1 MNEMYNQDI
10 VSLASSKDLLH
21 IRRLNSPTPPL
32 ACLPVVVKLQISS
45 LHYHKYTTYPRHK
58 YFNPTMLEVSDAVLA
73 VFGYSPAWALKALLS
88 CVATAKRGWN
98 S

>member
-1 MNEMYNQDI
+1 MNEMYDHQFGI
-10 VSLASSKDLLH
+10 KQGLAPF
-21 IRRLNSPTPPL
+21 NSPTPPL
-32 ACLPVVVKLQISS
+32 ACLPVVVKLQIIYVRATTISIQ
-45 LHYHKYTTYPRHK
+45 YTSDINKH
-58 YFNPTMLEVSDAVLA
+58 FNPTMLEVSDAVLA